1 MEAQL
6 FYYLLKVNLF
16 LLVFWLVYKAVI
28 GSLPLFKVNRW
39 LLLSFYASALLLPFV
54 NIVPLVSF
62 EQTEALIVLEPI
74 TIGAERVAETSVEKE
89 VNTGLLL
96 LAGYLMISL
105 AMLFIRAFEVAKLIR
120 KTNKG
125 QYLRLG
131 RSKVFAIEDG
141 IAPCSFFNQIYI
153 PANLEEEMRAKVL
166 KHELVHCRQWHSLDV
181 VLAELFKIAFWVNP
195 AVYGLRN
202 ELSAIHEFQA
212 DQGVVADSNEKTSYQ
227 KFLLNHSMG
236 FEVIPISNP
245 IFQSNLKRRFKMMN
259 VSKKVRGTAFM
270 RYLLLLAAGVIIMGV
285 SLNSCAVK
293 ETPEAEV
300 EEAVVVEEKAAPE
313 DGVIFTIVEEN
324 PQFPGGD
331 EGRMKF
337 FKDNMKYP
345 EEAKKQGIQGIIFV
359 TFVIETDGRVT
370 DARILRGLGY
380 GLEEEALRVVN
391 MMPNWIP
398 GKQRGENVRVQF
410 NMPIRFTLE

>member
-1 MEAQL
+1 
-6 FYYLLKVNLF
+6 
-16 LLVFWLVYKAVI
+16 
-28 GSLPLFKVNRW
+28 
-39 LLLSFYASALLLPFV
+39 
-54 NIVPLVSF
+54 
-62 EQTEALIVLEPI
+62 
-74 TIGAERVAETSVEKE
+74 
-89 VNTGLLL
+89 
-96 LAGYLMISL
+96 
-105 AMLFIRAFEVAKLIR
+105 
-120 KTNKG
+120 
-125 QYLRLG
+125 
-131 RSKVFAIEDG
+131 
-141 IAPCSFFNQIYI
+141 
-153 PANLEEEMRAKVL
+153 
-166 KHELVHCRQWHSLDV
+166 
-181 VLAELFKIAFWVNP
+181 
-195 AVYGLRN
+195 
-202 ELSAIHEFQA
+202 
-212 DQGVVADSNEKTSYQ
+212 
-227 KFLLNHSMG
+227 
-236 FEVIPISNP
+236 
-245 IFQSNLKRRFKMMN
+245 MMN
-259 VSKKVRGTAFM
+259 VSKKVSGTAFM

-345 EEAKKQGIQGIIFV
+345 EEAKKQGIQGVIFV